1 MNDTDEQRRAY
12 NIQRN
17 AIFLSG
23 LLVVPFTGRYCNR
36 YGNNDTYERYKQL
49 RAYNIQRNANIL
61 DETEIPLDEWLN
73 EDTLRNFGEWQDQ
86 EPIIEVHE
94 TEKWLLDLIISPS
107 HVDISL
113 YILSLL
119 SVKDISKLDIAFC
132 CKQEDKRNE
141 FLEAIS
147 NKCCIFDTTS
157 IKWKEDDCADR
168 HDYYALGI
176 GRRNNNYLTWLNKRK
191 ININHVYTTTL
202 TFLEQLIIYLKQKS
216 SLKYLEI
223 STGKK
228 GLFANMLYNIANECP
243 QGLKS
248 LILSNNQ
255 YKHQRETETHKNTIN
270 DVIDMIANKCPDL
283 EVLNLACYTII
294 SIANNP
300 LAPGRAH
307 RYTRGQFI
315 MDTHAQLHDDSVI
328 AIAKK
333 CRGLKLLNVSNNRW
347 ITNEAIIKIADNCR
361 GLTSLNVHGCTK
373 ISENA
378 IEQIAENC
386 LGLKSLNLNGC
397 YRIGDKAIIK
407 IAEKCF
413 GLESLDLTK
422 CKLITNEAIIKL
434 ADNCI
439 GLKSLNLFG
448 CIKITNEAII
458 KITENCPG
466 LISLNLS
473 PNVDNYSYF

>member
-1 MNDTDEQRRAY
+1 M
-12 NIQRN
+12 
-17 AIFLSG
+17 
-23 LLVVPFTGRYCNR
+23 
-36 YGNNDTYERYKQL
+36 K
-49 RAYNIQRNANIL
+49 
-61 DETEIPLDEWLN
+61 
-73 EDTLRNFGEWQDQ
+73 
-86 EPIIEVHE
+86 
-94 TEKWLLDLIISPS
+94 
-107 HVDISL
+107 
-113 YILSLL
+113 
-119 SVKDISKLDIAFC
+119 
-132 CKQEDKRNE
+132 
-141 FLEAIS
+141 AIS
-147 NKCCIFDTTS
+147 NKYCIFDTTS
-157 IKWKEDDCADR
+157 IKWKEDDHKDNYCYLWNFGVGER
-168 HDYYALGI
+168 EVY
-176 GRRNNNYLTWLNKRK
+176 YLTWINKRK
-191 ININHVYTTTL
+191 ININYVYTTTL
-202 TFLEQLIIYLKQKS
+202 TILKQLIIYLKQKS

-223 STGKK
+223 STGED
-228 GLFANMLYNIANECP
+228 GLYANMLYKIANECP

-255 YKHQRETETHKNTIN
+255 YKHERETRQITKNIN